1 MLVPLVLQALAREV
15 DHAVGLLLHSTLD
28 LPGFVP
34 QALSLVDPG
43 SAAKRVAAWMAGGCA
58 VWLLLAAVHR
68 RTTGEAWR
76 ETLAAEAQRFSFLL
90 LRPALTLLALASLA
104 IRPAYPYGFT
114 LPVALTQDWAIAQDV
129 AVLAAFLAWRVPRVR
144 LPAPGAPRSRSS
156 RSWPTRCCRR
166 PGRASGRPS
175 RERAEDPAHGGGA
188 RPLVDARRRGRER
201 AHGAAPDARR
211 CTGTRSRRS
220 ARWAGRGCA

>member
-1 MLVPLVLQALAREV
+1 MKRSWGALLTVLVPLVLQALAREV

-28 LPGFVP
+28 LPGLVP

-90 LRPALTLLALASLA
+90 LRPALTVVALASLA

-144 LPAPGAPRSRSS
+144 LPAPGAASIVVPRVPGLRAAVAALGAPVGEPSRATS
-156 RSWPTRCCRR
+156 RR
-166 PGRASGRPS
+166 PCAWPW
-175 RERAEDPAHGGGA
+175 
-188 RPLVDARRRGRER
+188 
-201 AHGAAPDARR
+201 
-211 CTGTRSRRS
+211 RS
-220 ARWAGRGCA
+220 ATGGRSTSRA